1 MLGRA
6 GNGAGSV
13 MNTNQ
18 QVTTGIVLAR
28 TDYGEADRILTLLTP
43 NAGKLRLMA
52 KGVRRVKSKLAG
64 GIELFSV
71 TNVTYIRGRGDIDTL
86 VSSRLVTHYGRIVEN
101 IDRTM
106 LGYELIKQ
114 LSKATEDEPEP
125 DYFHLLEQA
134 FDALNDHAIPL
145 ELIQLW
151 FAAQLLRLSGHTPN
165 LQTEPDGSKLAA
177 DKTYEFSFDDSAF
190 FSRRDAPYGSDA
202 IKFLRL
208 VFSGNPPAVLANV
221 QGGSEL
227 IPTCLPLVTNLRT
240 LYLSL

>member
-1 MLGRA
+1 
-6 GNGAGSV
+6 V
-13 MNTNQ
+13 NTNQ
-18 QVTTGIVLAR
+18 QVTTAIVLAR

-43 NAGKLRLMA
+43 SSGKLRLMA

-71 TNVTYIRGRGDIDTL
+71 TNVTYIRGRGEIGTL
-86 VSSRLVTHYGRIVEN
+86 VSSRLVTYYANIVKD

-106 LGYELIKQ
+106 LGYEVIKQ

-134 FDALNDHAIPL
+134 FEALNDHALPL

-165 LQTEPDGSKLAA
+165 LQTEPDGTKLAA
-177 DKTYEFSFDDSAF
+177 DKAYEFSYDDTAF
-190 FSRRDAPYGSDA
+190 FARPDAPYTSDT

-208 VFSGNPPAVLANV
+208 VFSGNTPSVLAKV
-221 QGGSEL
+221 QGSAEL
-227 IPTCLPLVTNLRT
+227 AHRCLPLVGNLRQV
-240 LYLSL
+240 SLGF